1 MELNFKY
8 PVEYLKKKHTLPEV
22 IKEDLELLKTHDE
35 KNKPIYN
42 ILLKPKTKLGKKSI
56 NKISKFYTTNVEYLK
71 ETQKLTKKVK
81 NIDFDA
87 SLIDNMYD
95 RWNNIKNDN
104 DFVNKYQYIGWEKL
118 KWLNYSQIFLHIL
131 SIYNLLSPVINLMS
145 PLFLFIVPF
154 ILLRSMRIKITWKMY
169 KSILVTQL
177 KNHAIGQLFTSF
189 HKVKMSQKVYIM
201 FCAGMYIYNFY
212 QNILSCYRFYKNA
225 HFITGNISELKKYL
239 RYTIEKMKMYEKMID
254 EYKNY
259 KNFKKD
265 LIKNREELEKF
276 LKEIK
281 SIPDECKNIT
291 NLFKLGKIMRYF
303 YTIYDNFDLNSI
315 MNYSFDFN
323 GYIDNM
329 LGISKSLKDKKIN
342 KVKYVKNKTT
352 IKFKKLY
359 HPSIENPVT
368 NDINFNKNKI
378 ITGPNA
384 AGKTTI
390 LKATILSTIF
400 SQQFGFG
407 YFKSGTLSPFEH
419 FHCYINIPDTS
430 GRDSLFQAE
439 ARRCKNI
446 LDKVVN
452 NPKDRHLCVFDEL
465 YSGTN
470 PYEAI
475 SSAFSYIK
483 YITKN
488 KNVKFLLTTHFIRL
502 CNLLDKDKDIENC
515 SMKTVINNDIPNYYY
530 KIQEGISKVKGGI
543 TVLKEINYPQEIL
556 KNSREIL
563 NKLN

>member
-8 PVEYLKKKHTLPEV
+8 PIEYLKEKHVLPEV
-22 IKEDLELLKTHDE
+22 IKEDLELLKTHDKKE
-35 KNKPIYN
+35 KPIYN
-42 ILLKPKTKLGKKSI
+42 ILLKPKTKLGEKS
-56 NKISKFYTTNVEYLK
+56 ISKFSHFFTTNIEYLK

-87 SLIDNMYD
+87 SLINNMYNK
-95 RWNNIKNDN
+95 WNNIKDDG
-104 DFVNKYQYIGWEKL
+104 DFINKYQYIGWEKL

-131 SIYNLLSPVINLMS
+131 SIYNLLSPAINLMS

-154 ILLRSMRIKITWKMY
+154 VLLRSMKIKITWKMY
-169 KSILVTQL
+169 KSILVTQF

-225 HFITGNISELKKYL
+225 HFITENILSLKTYL
-239 RYTIEKMKMYEKMID
+239 RYTIEKMKMYEKMINK
-254 EYKNY
+254 YKHY
-259 KNFKKD
+259 REFKKD
-265 LIKNREELEKF
+265 LVKNREELENF

-281 SIPDECKNIT
+281 SIPDECKNIK
-291 NLFKLGKIMRYF
+291 NLFKLGKIMKYF

-315 MNYSFDFN
+315 MNYSFEFN

-329 LGISKSLKDKKIN
+329 LGIFASLKNKKIN
-342 KVKYVKNKTT
+342 KVKYVKHETT
-352 IKFKKLY
+352 IKYKKLY
-359 HPSIENPVT
+359 HPSIENPIT

-439 ARRCKNI
+439 ARRCKDI

-452 NPKDRHLCVFDEL
+452 SPRDRHLCVFDEL
-465 YSGTN
+465 Y
-470 PYEAI
+470 
-475 SSAFSYIK
+475 
-483 YITKN
+483 
-488 KNVKFLLTTHFIRL
+488 
-502 CNLLDKDKDIENC
+502 
-515 SMKTVINNDIPNYYY
+515 
-530 KIQEGISKVKGGI
+530 
-543 TVLKEINYPQEIL
+543 
-556 KNSREIL
+556 
-563 NKLN
+563 

>member
-8 PVEYLKKKHTLPEV
+8 PVEYLKEKHTLPEV

-95 RWNNIKNDN
+95 KWNNIKNDN

-254 EYKNY
+254 GYKNY

-329 LGISKSLKDKKIN
+329 LGISKSLKNKKIN